1 MNETFDFYNKTSLKS
16 YNLNETMRYQLSRL
30 DTLDVFTRKHS
41 ESVANITC
49 RLCEHLKLNPTFTVY
64 CTTCAYLHDIGKM
77 FIPHE
82 ILQKNGKLTKEEYE
96 IMKTHAIKGYNICM
110 ADPLLQPYANGPLY
124 HHEALN
130 GTGYPNGVTIEKIPL
145 EGQIIRVAD
154 EYDAIVNKRQYKSHI
169 GISDT
174 LKILIENATPVPA
187 KPEENLDRK
196 MVKIRKKY
204 GKINKKILAQLF
216 KIVISD
222 IEYEISCIKEYVTY
236 LGEQIK
242 RLENVK
248 NFYDKY
254 KMSMTDN
261 DKRYYAENIKA
272 LLSTGET
279 VENFNNILEDY
290 KNAYN
295 IRNDKI
301 NNLYNEI
308 NIIKHLKI

>member
-1 MNETFDFYNKTSLKS
+1 MEEAFDFYNKTSLKS

-77 FIPHE
+77 FVPHE
-82 ILQKNGKLTKEEYE
+82 VLQKNGKLTSEEYE
-96 IMKTHAIKGYNICM
+96 IMKSHAIKGYDICM
-110 ADPLLQPYANGPLY
+110 ADPLLKPYANGALY

-130 GTGYPNGVTIEKIPL
+130 GTGYPHGVTINEIPL

-174 LKILIENATPVPA
+174 LKILVENATPVPA
-187 KPEENLDRK
+187 KPEENLDKK
-196 MVKIRKKY
+196 MIKIRKKY

-216 KIVISD
+216 KIVIAD
-222 IEYEISCIKEYVTY
+222 TEYEIKCVKEYVAF
-236 LGEQIK
+236 LEQQIQRLQMLKSYHEKYQMAMRDEDK
-242 RLENVK
+242 RL
-248 NFYDKY
+248 F
-254 KMSMTDN
+254 
-261 DKRYYAENIKA
+261 AENIKK
-272 LLSTGET
+272 LFSTGET
-279 VENFNNILEDY
+279 LENYNNILEDY

-295 IRNDKI
+295 VRNEKI

-308 NIIKHLKI
+308 NVIKHIKI